1 MLTQPL
7 WILFCSLT
15 VIGALGYNVAVKI
28 ASDGTNVFFF
38 TVLITTVALL
48 GHLVAFF
55 IYKMW
60 FLGDKSIEISSL
72 GIAMAI
78 LAGLSI
84 VMIDLAFF
92 MAVKSGGIILTQ
104 TFWTVGGLIF
114 TAIVGFFF
122 FKEYLD
128 LYKVI
133 GIVLG
138 IASLLFLTINF
149 KS

>member
-48 GHLVAFF
+48 GHLAAFF

-72 GIAMAI
+72 GIAMAV

-92 MAVKSGGIILTQ
+92 MAIKSGGMVLTQ
-104 TFWTVGGLIF
+104 AFWTIGGMIL

-128 LYKVI
+128 LYKVL

-138 IASLLFLTINF
+138 IVSMGLLTL
-149 KS
+149 KL